1 MLFLQGWGEGVR
13 SSNPPPE
20 RRRPR
25 SEAWV
30 ASACLPPH
38 THTCPPSTAPHHSV
52 PKRAPLHARAQ
63 DWPHKWPSFIPDIV
77 GASRTNA
84 GLCENSMVV
93 LRLLSEEV
101 FDFSDSLTTA
111 KTRELKT
118 SFNDQFAAVH
128 ELCLAVL
135 SAGAGRDLVRTTL
148 ATLNAFLSWVP
159 LGYIFE
165 SNVVDALLRLL
176 PQPPYRNLAVQCL
189 TEVGF

>member
-1 MLFLQGWGEGVR
+1 M
-13 SSNPPPE
+13 
-20 RRRPR
+20 
-25 SEAWV
+25 
-30 ASACLPPH
+30 
-38 THTCPPSTAPHHSV
+38 
-52 PKRAPLHARAQ
+52 HARAQ